1 MNSLLAA
8 FSYCNSDTISMLF
21 KSYCVNI
28 YGSQIWKFY
37 NKEVNIFYT
46 AWRKAIC
53 QIYKLPYR
61 THNILI
67 NHIIQCYPIDIILEK
82 ICIQFICGLMN
93 SEPIL
98 FNMSTTIGEHIK
110 YFMYTYNIA
119 MSDWYNSFS
128 YIDKKIYV
136 HVNRK
141 VDMNVKYTA
150 HAIQD

>member
-1 MNSLLAA
+1 MACLNLLFSDQVLNHVLYNKKLLIQNAKCDLNCRMNSLLAD

-21 KSYCVNI
+21 KSYCMNI

-46 AWRKAIC
+46 AWRKAIR

-82 ICIQFICGLMN
+82 RCIRVYMGIN
-93 SEPIL
+93 E
-98 FNMSTTIGEHIK
+98 
-110 YFMYTYNIA
+110 
-119 MSDWYNSFS
+119 
-128 YIDKKIYV
+128 
-136 HVNRK
+136 
-141 VDMNVKYTA
+141 
-150 HAIQD
+150 